1 MSLLAFL
8 RTGIAGAIVPL
19 LYLSSCSQESSNS
32 FAGSTAGGSNPIAT
46 GGSSPVAAGGSS
58 SVATGSGGTTMRIEL
73 GVGGASGT
81 TTTAATWPPAGYVNV
96 TDTTVGAYA
105 LGPEIINGSVSPPGI
120 CAGVFGV
127 VRDFKRGSQ
136 TGGHPDFDTAPN
148 QSVKGIVKVELG
160 SDGKPVYANPDS
172 TVVGIQS
179 QASFDQWYRDTQD
192 VNRSYILGL
201 RVNSSDG
208 VSTFS
213 ASKNNGNGLPDSS
226 FFPLDGQGFG
236 NEDQAHNFSFTTEIH
251 TSFTY
256 NGGETFT
263 FKGDDDVWV
272 FIDKKLVID
281 LGGRHGQ
288 EIGTISVDTLGLQKG
303 STYDLA
309 VFHAERHTTESN
321 FQIQTTLVF
330 ADCGQ
335 VNGVIL

>member
-1 MSLLAFL
+1 M
-8 RTGIAGAIVPL
+8 VPL
-19 LYLSSCSQESSNS
+19 LCLGSCSQESSNTGV
-32 FAGSTAGGSNPIAT
+32 ASTMGGASPIAT
-46 GGSSPVAAGGSS
+46 GGSSPVATGGSS
-58 SVATGSGGTTMRIEL
+58 PVANGNGGATIRIEIGVG
-73 GVGGASGT
+73 GVGGA
-81 TTTAATWPPAGYVNV
+81 TTTAGTWPPAGYVNV

-136 TGGHPDFDTAPN
+136 AGGHPDFDTAPT
-148 QSVKGIVKVELG
+148 QDVKGIVKTTLG
-160 SDGKPVYANPDS
+160 DDGKPVYANPDS
-172 TVVGIQS
+172 TVVGIQG

-192 VNRSYILGL
+192 VNRPYILGL
-201 RVNSSDG
+201 RVQSSNG

-213 ASKNNGNGLPDSS
+213 ASKNNGNGLQDSS
-226 FFPLDGQGFG
+226 FFPLDDQGFG

-281 LGGRHGQ
+281 LGGRHAQ

-309 VFHAERHTTESN
+309 VFHAERHTSESN
-321 FQIQTTLVF
+321 FQIQTTMVF